1 MAYTADQRN
10 DVLETWWK
18 PYWKSR
24 HWARG
29 IPRWCYHSK
38 IQEVLLFSLSKS
50 KTFRAVFFQD
60 PYWHNSDET
69 PVCAGDLVKGKAGEH
84 GIKDHC
90 FHRWSWLRVLCET
103 FKPIIIKHKKAN
115 ETFTSKRTDDTFK
128 FYWNS
133 YSNLK
138 YCGVLNINSNTADK
152 RYYESQMLSSGGV
165 SNWHPLGL

>member
-60 PYWHNSDET
+60 PDWHNSDET

-90 FHRWSWLRVLCET
+90 LHRWSWLRVLCET

-115 ETFTSKRTDDTFK
+115 ETFTSKFSLLYSEQPLQVIRMHDCLWIRKEQTIPL
-128 FYWNS
+128 NS
-133 YSNLK
+133 T
-138 YCGVLNINSNTADK
+138 GTVTATW
-152 RYYESQMLSSGGV
+152 STAASSI
-165 SNWHPLGL
+165 